1 MNKLYMIMMIFL
13 VLGLTA
19 SNVSAECAL
28 NAKNLHIEY
37 NELSAAEFFYGI
49 PVDNRNDTATATRN
63 TYADIPGEASL
74 VESLLDAPEL
84 FYGYS
89 IPDRL
94 EATKVICNINAWGET
109 DSRANVSAVSNPADF
124 FGYTNEGYCSNC

>member
-1 MNKLYMIMMIFL
+1 MIMMVFL

-19 SNVSAECAL
+19 SNVSSECAL
-28 NAKNLHIEY
+28 NAKNLNIEY

-49 PVDNRNDTATATRN
+49 PLDNRNDAAAAKRN

-74 VESLLDAPEL
+74 AAILFDAPEF
-84 FYGYS
+84 FYGHS

-94 EATKVICNINAWGET
+94 EATNVSCNINAWGET
-109 DSRANVSAVSNPADF
+109 DSRATVSAVSNPADF
-124 FGYTNEGYCSNC
+124 FGYTNEGSCSNC